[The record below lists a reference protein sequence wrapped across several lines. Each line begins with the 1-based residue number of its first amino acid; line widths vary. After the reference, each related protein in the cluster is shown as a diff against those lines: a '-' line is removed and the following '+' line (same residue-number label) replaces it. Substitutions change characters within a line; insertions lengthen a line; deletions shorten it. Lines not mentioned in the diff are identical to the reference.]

1 MVLCLCVVGRRVRP
15 SDGEGAAAVVR
26 ERQPLSSPALL
37 CTAAATTSQAHSRW
51 LVCAALSQ
59 TYRSLLSTTAAA
71 RSDLFSSFGS
81 KISGIISSCI
91 RPVLDSLAVQPGILL
106 VLCCQSDSFGS
117 YNIDAS
123 TSSTSSLSPN
133 PGSHSRERLIIAQ
146 PYPSAATAAT
156 STVLSSIPTLER
168 LHSDEYRSLKKK
180 HGVLAVSE
188 VHDTYSVL
196 SAHDALLS
204 LGSEIL
210 SVYQD
215 GVASV
220 ELKGRDSH
228 VWMQRWHEQRN
239 SFIVVYQ
246 SYMEQH
252 VKHSIAQT
260 AHLLHKG
267 QTSSTAQMAACGP
280 ERWPAL
286 LA

>member
-1 MVLCLCVVGRRVRP
+1 MCCDV
-15 SDGEGAAAVVR
+15 
-26 ERQPLSSPALL
+26 
-37 CTAAATTSQAHSRW
+37 
-51 LVCAALSQ
+51 Q
-59 TYRSLLSTTAAA
+59 TFRSLLSTTAAA

-146 PYPSAATAAT
+146 PYPSAATATTT
-156 STVLSSIPTLER
+156 SALSAVPALER

-246 SYMEQH
+246 ANMEHARQAQH
-252 VKHSIAQT
+252 RADSAPAAQRSDVRQHIRQH
-260 AHLLHKG
+260 A
-267 QTSSTAQMAACGP
+267 
-280 ERWPAL
+280 
-286 LA
+286 

>member
-1 MVLCLCVVGRRVRP
+1 M
-15 SDGEGAAAVVR
+15 
-26 ERQPLSSPALL
+26 
-37 CTAAATTSQAHSRW
+37 
-51 LVCAALSQ
+51 Q
-59 TYRSLLSTTAAA
+59 TFRSLLSTTAAA

-81 KISGIISSCI
+81 KISGIIASCI

-123 TSSTSSLSPN
+123 TASTSSLSPN

-146 PYPSAATAAT
+146 PYTSASATAST
-156 STVLSSIPTLER
+156 SSALAPIPTLER

-220 ELKGRDSH
+220 ELKGRDSS

-246 SYMEQH
+246 SNMEH
-252 VKHSIAQT
+252 AVKQSIAQT

-267 QTSSTAQMAACGP
+267 PTAHCAIQRHSASS
-280 ERWPAL
+280 PA
-286 LA
+286 